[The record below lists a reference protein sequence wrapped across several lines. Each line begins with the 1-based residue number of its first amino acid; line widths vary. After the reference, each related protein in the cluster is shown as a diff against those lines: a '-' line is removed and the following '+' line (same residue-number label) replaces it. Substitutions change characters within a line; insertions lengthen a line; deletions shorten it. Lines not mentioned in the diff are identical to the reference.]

1 MGDLH
6 APQFIGVTIS
16 NIAPAFI
23 TSADESVSFTGTYTP
38 IEIPSTGD
46 NSKLCIE
53 AGNTIYSPRAE
64 MTIGCQRAYFQLN
77 DITTGESDGDVK
89 AVIVNFGDDNAS
101 TGIPTIQS
109 ANTDDTWFDLS
120 GRKLSRK
127 PIRSGIYILN
137 GKKKVLK

>member
-1 MGDLH
+1 MRLEQG
-6 APQFIGVTIS
+6 
-16 NIAPAFI
+16 I

-64 MTIGCQRAYFQLN
+64 MTIGCQRAYFLLN
-77 DITTGESDGDVK
+77 DITTGESDADVK
-89 AVIVNFGDDNAS
+89 AVIVNFGDDNAP
-101 TGIPTIQS
+101 TGITTIQS

-120 GRKLSRK
+120 GRKLSRR
-127 PIRSGIYILN
+127 PTRSGIYILN
-137 GKKKVLK
+137 GRKKVLK